1 MTKQNT
7 IAKIVE
13 CDGIGLHSG
22 EKASLRL
29 IPAKENSGI
38 CFIRTDIVGFNRE
51 VKADYRN
58 VSKTTLGTTLSNDDG
73 TMVSTVEH
81 LMAALWGCNI
91 DNLIVEVNSPEIPI
105 MDGSSEPFVFLL
117 ECAGKQ
123 PQKEARKYLQINKE
137 IIIEKNGSFAKVSP
151 SDNFSIDLEIDFA
164 NDVIKRQ
171 KTSYNETDI
180 SFKMDLCRARTFGFK
195 EEVEMMRKAGLA
207 RGGSLENA
215 IVLSGDKVLNKGGLR
230 YNNEFV
236 RHKILDCIGDF
247 YLAGAKI
254 KGAFSCFKSGHYFN
268 NYILKNIFADRANYS
283 GIH

>member
-1 MTKQNT
+1 MPKYSAVKIELGNDANGYVQAATATGSNMNLLGLNEVSEGKTKGFVVT
-7 IAKIVE
+7 
-13 CDGIGLHSG
+13 SG
-22 EKASLRL
+22 TLATTDD
-29 IPAKENSGI
+29 
-38 CFIRTDIVGFNRE
+38 IRINDVQVG
-51 VKADYRN
+51 A
-58 VSKTTLGTTLSNDDG
+58 TTLDSAKAKAAAINAISEQTGVTAEASTTL
-73 TMVSTVEH
+73 
-81 LMAALWGCNI
+81 
-91 DNLIVEVNSPEIPI
+91 
-105 MDGSSEPFVFLL
+105 
-117 ECAGKQ
+117 
-123 PQKEARKYLQINKE
+123 
-137 IIIEKNGSFAKVSP
+137 
-151 SDNFSIDLEIDFA
+151 DLEIDFA